1 MNGRQPFLAT
11 RCYVLLV
18 ERIIV
23 HGTLDAFGLVASH
36 ATRDTTLASDDVTPP
51 PTTSH
56 PPEATKK
63 THHQ

>member
-23 HGTLDAFGLVASH
+23 HGTLDAFGFV
-36 ATRDTTLASDDVTPP
+36 ATRDTRHDTRIR
-51 PTTSH
+51 
-56 PPEATKK
+56 
-63 THHQ
+63 